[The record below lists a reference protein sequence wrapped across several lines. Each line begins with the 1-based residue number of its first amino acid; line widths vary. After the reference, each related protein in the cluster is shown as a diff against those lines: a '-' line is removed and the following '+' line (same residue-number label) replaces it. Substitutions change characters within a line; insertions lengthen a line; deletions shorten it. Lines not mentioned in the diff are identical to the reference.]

1 MARLTSIIAF
11 FAVAL
16 LVADAYAHRT
26 TITTV
31 EVDDDNQRQQERCRQ
46 MRAHEEIGSCA
57 QYLSQQSRYVLQMR
71 GIDNQRRRE
80 GHAFEE
86 CCNELRNVDEECR
99 CELLEEIAM
108 EEQRRA
114 RGQEGRQMLQRA
126 RNLPS
131 MCGMR
136 PQQCYF

>member
-1 MARLTSIIAF
+1 MTKLTCIFAF
-11 FAVAL
+11 LAVAL
-16 LVADAYAHRT
+16 LVADAHRT

-31 EVDDDNQRQQERCRQ
+31 EVDEDNQGRMERCRQ
-46 MRAHEEIGSCA
+46 MRAREEIGSCA
-57 QYLSQQSRYVLQMR
+57 QYLSQQSRYLQMR

-80 GHAFEE
+80 GQAFEE
-86 CCNELRNVDEECR
+86 CCSELRNVDEECR
-99 CELLEEIAM
+99 CELLEEIAR

-114 RGQEGRQMLQRA
+114 RGQGTQMMQRA

-131 MCGMR
+131 MCGIR

>member
-1 MARLTSIIAF
+1 MARLTSIIALL
-11 FAVAL
+11 AL
-16 LVADAYAHRT
+16 ALVIADAHRT

-31 EVDDDNQRQQERCRQ
+31 EVDEENPGRMERCRQ
-46 MRAHEEIGSCA
+46 MRAREEIGSCG

-71 GIDNQRRRE
+71 GIDNQRRR
-80 GHAFEE
+80 GGQLFDE
-86 CCNELRNVDEECR
+86 CCSELTNVEEECR
-99 CELLEEIAM
+99 CELLQEIAM

-114 RGQEGRQMLQRA
+114 RGQERTQMLQTA
-126 RNLPS
+126 KNLPS